1 MYFKGER
8 KKLSEIA
15 RELSVEAMVEP
26 SVQRSGDRLLVNVQL
41 IHAQTDRHLWAK
53 SYEVEPKNV
62 QALLPAVAAEILE
75 AMNVQVTPEEKSRLS
90 RSRET
95 TPEAKDRKSTRLN

>member
-62 QALLPAVAAEILE
+62 QALLPAVAPRTSE
-75 AMNVQVTPEEKSRLS
+75 AGGL
-90 RSRET
+90 
-95 TPEAKDRKSTRLN
+95 